1 MLDITHIR
9 EDTEEIARRLSS
21 RGEPVDLTPIR
32 DLDARRRQ
40 LMTELQELQARR
52 NAASRE
58 IGAAMKAGERERAEE
73 LKREVATLKDR
84 MAALEE
90 AVRTTGEELEAAM
103 LRLPNLP
110 DEDVPIGADEN
121 DNLELRRWG
130 DVPEFAFEPK
140 PHYELG
146 EALDGM
152 DFETAAL
159 LSGARFVVLEGEVA
173 RLHRAIGQF
182 MIDLHTREHGYRE
195 VAPPLLVREA
205 ALIGTGQLPKFAED
219 LYRAGD
225 EHWLIPT
232 AEVPLTNLWRERIVE
247 EETLPRR
254 VTALTACFRAEAGA
268 AGRDTRGMLR
278 QHQFEKVELVSLT
291 RPEDSADELERMTRC
306 AEEVLRRLE
315 IPYRVM
321 LLCTGDMGFS
331 AAKTYDIEAWL
342 PGQARYR
349 EISSCSNCR
358 DFQARRMRLRIRAA
372 GEKKTRL
379 AHTLNGSGVA
389 VGRALIAVM
398 ENHQQADGSIRVPP
412 ALRPYLDGLERIGG

>member
-1 MLDITHIR
+1 MLDIARIR
-9 EDTEEIARRLSS
+9 EEPEDIARRLAT
-21 RGEPVDLTPIR
+21 RGEPIDLASIR
-32 DLDARRRQ
+32 ESDARRRR

-52 NAASRE
+52 NAVSRE
-58 IGAAMKAGERERAEE
+58 IGAAMKAGERARADA
-73 LKREVATLKDR
+73 LKREVAVLKER

-90 AVRTTGEELEAAM
+90 EVRVLGDELEATL

-110 DEDVPIGADEN
+110 DEDVPVGVDEN
-121 DNLELRRWG
+121 DNVELRRWG
-130 DVPEFAFEPK
+130 KVPEFSFEPK

-146 EALDGM
+146 EAMGGM
-152 DFETAAL
+152 DFETAAR
-159 LSGARFVVLEGEVA
+159 LSGARFVLLEGEIA

-182 MIDLHTREHGYRE
+182 MIDLHGREHGYRE
-195 VAPPLLVREA
+195 VAPPLLVRESV
-205 ALIGTGQLPKFAED
+205 LVGTGQLPKFAED
-219 LYRAGD
+219 LYRVNDGL
-225 EHWLIPT
+225 WLIPT
-232 AEVPLTNLWRERIVE
+232 AEVPLTNLWREQIVE
-247 EETLPRR
+247 EEVLPYR
-254 VTALTACFRAEAGA
+254 VTALTSCFRAEAGA

-278 QHQFEKVELVSLT
+278 QHQFEKVELVSLV

-342 PGQARYR
+342 PAQGRYR

-358 DFQARRMRLRIRAA
+358 DFQARRMKLRCRAA
-372 GEKKTRL
+372 GERKTRHP
-379 AHTLNGSGVA
+379 HTLNGSGVA

-398 ENHQQADGSIRVPP
+398 ENHQQADGSIRVPE
-412 ALRPYLDGLERIGG
+412 ALRPYLGGLERIGG